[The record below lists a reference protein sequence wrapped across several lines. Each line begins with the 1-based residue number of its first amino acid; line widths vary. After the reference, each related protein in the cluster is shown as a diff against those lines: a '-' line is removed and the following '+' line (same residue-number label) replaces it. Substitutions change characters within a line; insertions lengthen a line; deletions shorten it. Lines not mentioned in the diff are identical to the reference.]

1 MWFKPHVSDEGIF
14 EFDTWNA
21 FVTSLKAA
29 FDDPNA
35 RATAEQKLRTLKQGT
50 KDCAAYHA
58 EFAPVATQLRLDHI
72 TRISWFKY
80 GLSYEVGK
88 MMITQP
94 HTDNFNEYVKQAIKV
109 DNALRALNNP
119 NPRNSAEQFTT
130 KPAGTTN
137 ITATRTPST
146 SIGVQ
151 PGPMDLSA
159 ARKRG
164 PFTAAEKKRRRD
176 NSLCLYYGSPGH
188 WATTCPQKKR
198 RVAAAT
204 IAEPDGGVPLPTSPT
219 PVPTINS
226 AICASPAQMLYELK
240 NY

>member
-1 MWFKPHVSDEGIF
+1 MLFRS
-14 EFDTWNA
+14 WNA

-29 FDDPNA
+29 FDDPDA
-35 RATAEQKLRTLKQGT
+35 RATAEQKLRTLKQGS

-72 TRISWFKY
+72 TRISWFKH

-94 HTDNFNEYVKQAIKV
+94 HTDNFNEYVKQAIQV
-109 DNALRALNNP
+109 DNALRALNNR
-119 NPRNSAEQFTT
+119 NPRNSGGQFTT
-130 KPAGTTN
+130 KPAGTIN
-137 ITATRTPST
+137 PGIVPST
-146 SIGVQ
+146 STGIQ

-159 ARKRG
+159 AGRTSTKRG
-164 PFTAAEKKRRRD
+164 PLTAAEKKRRRD
-176 NSLCLYYGSPGH
+176 NSLCLYCGSPGH

-204 IAEPDGGVPLPTSPT
+204 IAEPDGGVPLPTSP
-219 PVPTINS
+219 VPTINS
-226 AICASPAQMLYELK
+226 AICASPAQILYEPK